1 MFGIVRSHRL
11 GIGSRVVFIVIQYDM
26 GGDEYVS
33 VDIFVWGIF
42 GGLSWCR
49 LGVLGDLALLAL
61 GDSV

>member
-11 GIGSRVVFIVIQYDM
+11 SIGSRVVFIVIQYDM

-33 VDIFVWGIF
+33 VYIFVWGTI

-49 LGVLGDLALLAL
+49 LGMLGDLVLLML
-61 GDSV
+61 GNSV